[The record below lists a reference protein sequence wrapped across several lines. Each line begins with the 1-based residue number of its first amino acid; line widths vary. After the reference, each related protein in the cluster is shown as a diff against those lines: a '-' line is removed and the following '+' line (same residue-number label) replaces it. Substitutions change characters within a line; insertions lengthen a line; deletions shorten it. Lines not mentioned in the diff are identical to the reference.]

1 MATTLTVQTRAVVAD
16 PEQPRVGL
24 HGHRFDHHQFF
35 LGTIEA
41 AGTFAVV
48 LAIITAAV
56 ATTLENTPFGLLTVA
71 ISGGIAVAV
80 LVAALGPISGA
91 HFNPA
96 VTVALASVRRFPWS
110 RVPEYVFGQCAGA
123 IGAALVTWWL
133 YGARARSVAH
143 LGASAP
149 GAGVDAARVFGA
161 EAMVAFLVLFVVVI
175 VATGPRPSPQAPFA
189 IGAVVT
195 VAILVSG
202 PISAGG
208 GNPAR
213 AIGPMIVANSYTDW
227 WLYLIAPIVGAI
239 AATLMAVRLTTSL
252 RSR

>member
-1 MATTLTVQTRAVVAD
+1 MATALTVQTR
-16 PEQPRVGL
+16 PSVGL
-24 HGHRFDHHQFF
+24 HGHRFDRHQ
-35 LGTIEA
+35 LVVGTVEA
-41 AGTFAVV
+41 AGTFAIV
-48 LAIITAAV
+48 LAILGAAV
-56 ATTLENTPFGLLTVA
+56 ATTLNNTSFGLVTVA
-71 ISGGIAVAV
+71 AAGGIAVAV
-80 LVAALGPISGA
+80 LVAALGPISGG

-110 RVPEYVFGQCAGA
+110 RVPTYVVAQFIGA

-149 GAGVDAARVFGA
+149 ASGVNAARAFGA
-161 EAMVAFLVLFVVVI
+161 EAIVAFLVLFVVVI

-189 IGAVVT
+189 IGAAVSA
-195 VAILVSG
+195 AILVSG

-213 AIGPMIVANSYTDW
+213 AIGPMIVANSYANW
-227 WLYLIAPIVGAI
+227 LLYLIAPIVGAV
-239 AATLMAVRLTTSL
+239 AATLIAIRFVPGNR
-252 RSR
+252 